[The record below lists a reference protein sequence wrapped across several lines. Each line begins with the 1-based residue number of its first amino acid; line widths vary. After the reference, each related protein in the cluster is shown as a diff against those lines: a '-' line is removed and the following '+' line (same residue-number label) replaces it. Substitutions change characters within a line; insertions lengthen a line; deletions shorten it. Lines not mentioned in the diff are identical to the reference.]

1 MLFILVTKFFGT
13 TLNFAAEANTSFPSP
28 SRRPCCFTWDLLEA
42 ERENHPEMSG
52 SKTGVP

>member
-13 TLNFAAEANTSFPSP
+13 TLNFAAEASTSFPSP

>member
-13 TLNFAAEANTSFPSP
+13 TLNFAAEASTSFPSP
-28 SRRPCCFTWDLLEA
+28 SLRPCCFTWDLLEA
-42 ERENHPEMSG
+42 ERENHLEMSG

>member
-1 MLFILVTKFFGT
+1 MLFILVTKFFDT

-28 SRRPCCFTWDLLEA
+28 SRRPSCFTWDLLEA